1 MSVELK
7 DFRGKITT
15 EIDVVLEAKSRAT
28 GRDRA
33 EIARDVLQA
42 WALRELHEARL
53 TAALAAAQGVPGTDQ
68 GISGSGAAHRGARR

>member
-1 MSVELK
+1 MSAELK

-28 GRDRA
+28 GKDRA

-42 WALRELHEARL
+42 WALRELHEASL
-53 TAALAAAQGVPGTDQ
+53 TTALAAAQG
-68 GISGSGAAHRGARR
+68 IGAASQGAAGNLGGGGRR

>member
-1 MSVELK
+1 MSAELK

-15 EIDVVLEAKSRAT
+15 EIDVVLEAKARAT

-42 WALRELHEARL
+42 WALRELHEARM
-53 TAALAAAQGVPGTDQ
+53 TMHLAAAQGLEAA
-68 GISGSGAAHRGARR
+68 SEGAIRK